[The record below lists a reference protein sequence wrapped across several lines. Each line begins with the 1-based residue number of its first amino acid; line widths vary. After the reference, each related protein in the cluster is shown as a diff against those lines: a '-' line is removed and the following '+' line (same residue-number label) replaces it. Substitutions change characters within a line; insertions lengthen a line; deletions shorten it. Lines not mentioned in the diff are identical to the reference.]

1 MTNIGTCLAVHAH
14 QSGERSGVKRRKT
27 HVISGS
33 GMKNISPLK
42 FLPIGLQNCLFEGM
56 KQYKIPLRLDIFIF
70 HKHNRSLQSGWSLDQ
85 PMKAMYF
92 SLDTCCRNNMYLA
105 RILYSERSSPVRKK
119 SRPAIH
125 VCYVMYLSGRLEI
138 NNVD

>member
-1 MTNIGTCLAVHAH
+1 MTNISTCLGVHVH
-14 QSGERSGVKRRKT
+14 QSGEWSGVKSSKT

-42 FLPIGLQNCLFEGM
+42 FLLIGLQNCLFKGM
-56 KQYKIPLRLDIFIF
+56 KTIQEAMIPLRLDIFIF

-92 SLDTCCRNNMYLA
+92 SLDTCCRNHM
-105 RILYSERSSPVRKK
+105 
-119 SRPAIH
+119 
-125 VCYVMYLSGRLEI
+125 
-138 NNVD
+138 